1 MKRIILLLLLA
12 PLFTTA
18 RAQEIDYF
26 WVKGVK
32 CNLSPVHPLPVGYKT
47 FTVEARIDSLLKF
60 FEPSDYK
67 LCLGTVQSLFP
78 VGECKRGRETG
89 DFTVKVF
96 IDGFKLVGQRIAKRP
111 IKSSPG
117 KYGYVKE
124 YDYKLPVH
132 LQVVEKDGTLLDDIV
147 MQHPNAVYSF
157 VYGPNHN
164 KIEGTADWNANDC
177 FDTVEQLNAVIN
189 ANQQKSFLTQ
199 KLKEKIWQVME
210 VDARRVF
217 DVMYKGD
224 AKFAYTPYFNVVK
237 SKNRQHDY
245 SDLDTAHAA
254 FVRGVNLFK
263 LNPGNTQAYEPEF
276 RKALAICKT
285 LYGSTEPRVGSPL
298 RNALKFN
305 IAAIYHHLGQPDE
318 ARKYASGYKPVQ
330 PVMTSLDGASAKA
343 DDERQLG
350 FYEKYFGFRA
360 RLAGQV
366 GGPVWVLDN
375 LPSL

>member
-1 MKRIILLLLLA
+1 MKKITLLLLLTT
-12 PLFTTA
+12 LCITA

-32 CNLSPVHPLPVGYKT
+32 CNIPPVHPLPVEYKS
-47 FTVEARIDSLLKF
+47 FTVEARIDSLLRF
-60 FEPSDYK
+60 FEPADYK

-78 VGECKRGRETG
+78 IGECKRSKETG

-96 IDGFKLVGQRIAKRP
+96 IDGFKLVNQRIAKRP
-111 IKSSPG
+111 IRSSPG

-124 YDYKLPVH
+124 YYYKLPVH
-132 LQVVEKDGTLLDDIV
+132 LQVVKKDGTLFDDIV
-147 MQHPNAVYSF
+147 IQHPNAVYSF

-177 FDTVEQLNAVIN
+177 FNTVEQLNAVIN

-199 KLKEKIWQVME
+199 KVKEKLWQVME

-217 DVMYKGD
+217 ECLYKGE
-224 AKFAYTPYFNVVK
+224 AKFGYTPYFNVVK
-237 SKNRQHDY
+237 GKNRQHDY
-245 SDLDTAHAA
+245 ADLDTAHAA
-254 FVRGVNLFK
+254 FVRGVHLYK
-263 LNPGNTQAYEPEF
+263 LNAANAPAYEPEF
-276 RKALAICKT
+276 RKALAICKA
-285 LYGSTEPRVGSPL
+285 LYSGTEPRVGSAL

-305 IAAIYHHLGQPDE
+305 IASIYYHLGQPDE
-318 ARKYASGYKPVQ
+318 AKKYAVDYKPVQ
-330 PVMTSLDGASAKA
+330 TVPTSLDGVPGRA
-343 DDERQLG
+343 DDDLQLD

-360 RLAGQV
+360 RLASQT

-375 LPSL
+375 LPSW